1 MVSADFVASYID
13 AWNQHDPAG
22 VAEHLAKGGTYFDI
36 PTQQQ
41 MNRDDLVRHL
51 KQYFAN
57 DTNYYTLVG
66 EVLSGESSI
75 AFQYRACPDGEN
87 GEGGWMGA
95 EFITMDG
102 EGAGLIEDYYR
113 DPELVSRRRSGEAG
127 GSRYAKSGL
136 NPAARQAVL
145 TRLLDAME
153 KEQLFLDS
161 HLSLPE
167 LATRLGCS
175 INHLS
180 QAINEGHG
188 VSFFDFIN
196 RYRVQEATNILVQ
209 DESASPSILDVALAV
224 GFNSTSTFY
233 AAFKKSTGLTPAQY
247 RRESLNEK
255 K

>member
-1 MVSADFVASYID
+1 
-13 AWNQHDPAG
+13 
-22 VAEHLAKGGTYFDI
+22 
-36 PTQQQ
+36 
-41 MNRDDLVRHL
+41 
-51 KQYFAN
+51 
-57 DTNYYTLVG
+57 
-66 EVLSGESSI
+66 
-75 AFQYRACPDGEN
+75 
-87 GEGGWMGA
+87 
-95 EFITMDG
+95 
-102 EGAGLIEDYYR
+102 
-113 DPELVSRRRSGEAG
+113 
-127 GSRYAKSGL
+127 
-136 NPAARQAVL
+136 
-145 TRLLDAME
+145 ME

-209 DESASPSILDVALAV
+209 DERASPSILDVALAV